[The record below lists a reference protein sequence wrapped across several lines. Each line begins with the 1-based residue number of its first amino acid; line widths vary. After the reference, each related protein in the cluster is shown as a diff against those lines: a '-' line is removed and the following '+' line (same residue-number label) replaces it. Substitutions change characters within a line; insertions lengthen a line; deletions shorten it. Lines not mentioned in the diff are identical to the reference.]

1 MIYLKQNIN
10 KLEVK
15 QIIKKK
21 IPITHSLS
29 LDLIRFKC

>member
-15 QIIKKK
+15 QIIKK

>member
-15 QIIKKK
+15 QIIKKNSNNTLPK
-21 IPITHSLS
+21 L
-29 LDLIRFKC
+29 RFN